1 MAEEVGYVESPPE
14 LGIMVG
20 IGIVAT
26 IMLAFLAVLL
36 IVVRR

>member
-20 IGIVAT
+20 VGIVVA
-26 IMLAFLAVLL
+26 IMLAFVVAVL
-36 IVVRR
+36 VMRR